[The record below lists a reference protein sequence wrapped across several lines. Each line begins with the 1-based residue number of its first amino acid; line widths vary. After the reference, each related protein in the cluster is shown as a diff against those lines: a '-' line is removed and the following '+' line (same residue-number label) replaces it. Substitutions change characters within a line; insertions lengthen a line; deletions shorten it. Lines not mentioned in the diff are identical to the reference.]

1 MTIEI
6 NMGALPLEVTLAR
19 AEVAWPGVHVDAR
32 RFAEFIAGRT
42 VDDELRTD
50 LVLACACLDG
60 EPAALSLFEERLFAP
75 VASRLR
81 STMGASVAEETIGRL
96 RESLFVGPSP
106 KLATYSGRGDLR
118 GWLEVVAT
126 REAYKVARK
135 EPTPGDDHIL
145 ASLPDD
151 DDLELRHIKA
161 QHRSE
166 LGRAFAEALASLPPR
181 ERLLLRQRYLDGL
194 TFDEVAV
201 LHNVHRITV
210 MRWMARIERSLLK
223 EIRRV
228 LVSRLGLETAE
239 VEHLVDDAR
248 SRLDISLR
256 GLLSVAVAFVL
267 ASSGVARADKATSL
281 DHYNKGKTAYA
292 AASFETA
299 IAEFELAYK
308 EMPAP
313 EYLHDIAQAYR
324 RLDKSC
330 DALAYFEKYLAGK
343 PAAKN
348 RAEVEQ
354 HIVALKPKC
363 APPAATPTPASTPTA
378 PPAPVVVAEASAPVA
393 APRVAT
399 VVEPSQTRI
408 VGRVATTRPSP
419 YSVAVAGGVVLLDA
433 GPVVMPPIGQLDA
446 SVRRRFGGAYDLHAG
461 AGISLARLPYDD
473 MKSGTVWLAGP
484 QLTVDA
490 AYAVHPK
497 LSLIGGAALGA
508 IVISGLGAG
517 NPFTTDNMS
526 SDAVITARAKAELG
540 VAWCAS
546 DRVTVRVLPAGYQW
560 SPARGKLAD
569 DIDALHG
576 FTMSAG
582 LAVAW

>member
-1 MTIEI
+1 MTVEI
-6 NMGALPLEVTLAR
+6 NIPLDVTFAR
-19 AEVAWPGVHVDAR
+19 AC
-32 RFAEFIAGRT
+32 
-42 VDDELRTD
+42 
-50 LVLACACLDG
+50 LAG
-60 EPAALSLFEERLFAP
+60 EPAALALFEERLFAP

-81 STMGASVAEETIGRL
+81 SKMGASVAEETIGRL
-96 RESLFVGPSP
+96 RESLFLGPSP

-161 QHRSE
+161 QHRAE

-194 TFDEVAV
+194 TFDEVAT

-210 MRWMARIERSLLK
+210 MRWMARIERSLLE

-228 LVSRLGLETAE
+228 LVVRLGLQTAE

-256 GLLSVAVAFVL
+256 GLLAIALACVL
-267 ASSGVARADKATSL
+267 ATSGVARADKAASL
-281 DHYNKGKTAYA
+281 DHYKRGKAAYA

-330 DALAYFEKYLAGK
+330 DALANFEKYLAEK

-348 RAEVEQ
+348 RAEVEA
-354 HIVALKPKC
+354 HIAALRPKC
-363 APPAATPTPASTPTA
+363 APAQPLPAVEPVAPTPASA
-378 PPAPVVVAEASAPVA
+378 PPAPVRVA
-393 APRVAT
+393 AVEQPTRV
-399 VVEPSQTRI
+399 VVRENSVTAPS
-408 VGRVATTRPSP
+408 A
-419 YSVAVAGGVVLLDA
+419 YSLAVAGGVVLLDA
-433 GPVVMPPIGQLDA
+433 GAVVMPPIGQLDA
-446 SVRRRFGGAYDLHAG
+446 TVRRGFGGAYDLHIG
-461 AGISLARLPYDD
+461 AGLSLARLPYDD
-473 MKSGTVWLAGP
+473 MTTGTVWLTGP

-490 AYAVHPK
+490 AYAVHARV
-497 LSLIGGAALGA
+497 SLIGGAALGA
-508 IVISGLGAG
+508 TVISGLGAG

-526 SDAVITARAKAELG
+526 TGAIITARVKAELG
-540 VAWCAS
+540 VSWRAS
-546 DRVTVRVLPAGYQW
+546 DRVNVRVLPAGYQW
-560 SPARGKLAD
+560 SPARGKLAG

-582 LAVAW
+582 VAVGW

>member
-1 MTIEI
+1 VTV
-6 NMGALPLEVTLAR
+6 EVSVSPDVALAR
-19 AEVAWPGVHVDAR
+19 
-32 RFAEFIAGRT
+32 
-42 VDDELRTD
+42 
-50 LVLACACLDG
+50 ACLDG
-60 EPAALSLFEERLFAP
+60 EPAALALFEERLFAP

-96 RESLFVGPSP
+96 RESLFVGANP

-161 QHRSE
+161 QHRAE

-194 TFDEVAV
+194 TFDEVAT

-210 MRWMARIERSLLK
+210 MRWMARIERALLK

-228 LVSRLGLETAE
+228 LVGRLGLETAE

-256 GLLSVAVAFVL
+256 GLLSVAIAFIL
-267 ASSGVARADKATSL
+267 ATSSVARADKATSL
-281 DHYNKGKTAYA
+281 DHYNKGKAAYA

-324 RLDKSC
+324 RLDKTC
-330 DALAYFEKYLAGK
+330 EALGYFENYLAAK

-348 RAEVEQ
+348 RAEVEG
-354 HIVALKPKC
+354 HIAALAPKC
-363 APPAATPTPASTPTA
+363 AP
-378 PPAPVVVAEASAPVA
+378 PPAPVVVEPVTQAPAPAPV
-393 APRVAT
+393 RVAAVEQPMR
-399 VVEPSQTRI
+399 VVVRETPVT
-408 VGRVATTRPSP
+408 PSP
-419 YSVAVAGGVVLLDA
+419 YSLAVAGGVVLLDA

-446 SVRRRFGGAYDLHAG
+446 TVRRSLGGAYDLHVG
-461 AGISLARLPYDD
+461 AGLALARVPYDD
-473 MKSGTVWLAGP
+473 MATGTVWLVGP
-484 QLTVDA
+484 QLTADA
-490 AYAVHPK
+490 AYRVRPR

-508 IVISGLGAG
+508 TVISGLGTG
-517 NPFTTDNMS
+517 NPFTTGNMS
-526 SDAVITARAKAELG
+526 SGAIITARVKAELG
-540 VAWCAS
+540 VAWRAN
-546 DRVTVRVLPAGYQW
+546 DRVDVRVLPVGYQW
-560 SPARGKLAD
+560 SPARGDLAD
-569 DIDALHG
+569 DISALHG

-582 LAVAW
+582 VAVGW